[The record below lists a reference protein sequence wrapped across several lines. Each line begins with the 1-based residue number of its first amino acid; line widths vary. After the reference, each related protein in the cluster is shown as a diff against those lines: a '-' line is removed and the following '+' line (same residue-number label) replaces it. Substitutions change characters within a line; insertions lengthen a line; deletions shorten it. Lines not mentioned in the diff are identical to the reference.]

1 MMSPLKAQLLAL
13 SLVIPAVAFHSVG
26 APRKAASLQPGESA
40 QLVARCDPSLES
52 MRAGRV
58 DGPST
63 IGEDERAELRAM
75 QATSC
80 GIEHLRAGGGGGL
93 LLILAVVILI
103 LLLL

>member
-26 APRKAASLQPGESA
+26 APHKAAALRPAEA
-40 QLVARCDPSLES
+40 TLLVSRCDPSLES

-58 DGPST
+58 DGPGT

-93 LLILAVVILI
+93 LLILAVIILI